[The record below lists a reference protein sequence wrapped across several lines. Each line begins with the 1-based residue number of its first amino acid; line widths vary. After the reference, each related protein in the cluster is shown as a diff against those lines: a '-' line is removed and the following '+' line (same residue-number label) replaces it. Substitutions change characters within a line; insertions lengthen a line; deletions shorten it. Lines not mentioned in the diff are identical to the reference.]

1 MLHHDNA
8 APHKSKIVDDYLNEN
23 KVRIL
28 PHPPYSPDLVPC
40 DFFLFPKI
48 KKELGGKSF
57 NSIESLVRAV
67 QAITDNITSD
77 EYQNS
82 FQEWQRQLKLC
93 IDVNGEYFEGMQ

>member
-1 MLHHDNA
+1 M
-8 APHKSKIVDDYLNEN
+8 
-23 KVRIL
+23 
-28 PHPPYSPDLVPC
+28 
-40 DFFLFPKI
+40 FPKI

-57 NSIESLVRAV
+57 DSIENLAHAI

-93 IDVNGEYFEGMQ
+93 IDVNEEYFEGMQ

>member
-1 MLHHDNA
+1 M
-8 APHKSKIVDDYLNEN
+8 
-23 KVRIL
+23 
-28 PHPPYSPDLVPC
+28 
-40 DFFLFPKI
+40 FPKI

-57 NSIESLVRAV
+57 DSIENLARAV

-93 IDVNGEYFEGMQ
+93 IDVNGVL